1 MNTFKSYNFTQEE
14 WEHCIKVLNELKK
27 DPFQNPDNPLLS
39 GLITKIYKTAKK
51 SKSKELYRVHRNLK
65 ANDPKE
71 IFDTPKAEDI
81 KAVKNTMISKNAL
94 ENITLY
100 ADDDKKNG
108 SSYKTL
114 NKAKGCYCCNVKF
127 NKLHF
132 FYNRLCPSCA
142 EANYEQRFK
151 TLDLKNR
158 NVILTGGRV
167 KVGYA
172 TALKLLRAEANVML
186 TTRFP
191 ASALDNFKKETDYNL
206 WKHKLT
212 IYGLDLRNLKA
223 VERFIAY
230 YKSKYNTLDILI
242 NNAAQTIKYDDN
254 YYLPIV
260 EKEKQLV
267 LQYTNKKRLIPNE
280 TPVIEDVKLLA
291 NTSQNNHFEMNRF
304 GQPIDVRTKTSW
316 NSTLEEVSMYEL
328 LEVNLINQIS
338 PYFMIKEFT
347 PLFKNSSFNKRFII
361 NVTSSEGIFS
371 YSKKTIFHPHTNM
384 TKAALNMLTKTSGA
398 DYEKEAIYMYAVDVG
413 WISTGAKEV
422 LRKKQF
428 EEGYIPPLDSVDGAA
443 RIMHPIIEAINGNTI
458 LVGTLLKNYEIN
470 PW

>member
-1 MNTFKSYNFTQEE
+1 MNTFESYNFTQEE

-39 GLITKIYKTAKK
+39 GLITKVYKTAKK
-51 SKSKELYRVHRNLK
+51 YKTKEAFLK
-65 ANDPKE
+65 AK
-71 IFDTPKAEDI
+71 TEDI
-81 KAVKNTMISKNAL
+81 TAIKNTVISKQAL
-94 ENITLY
+94 ENKTFY
-100 ADDDKKNG
+100 ADYIKHKDTG
-108 SSYKTL
+108 FKTL
-114 NKAKGCYCCNVKF
+114 NKPKGCYCCGNTF
-127 NKLHF
+127 NQLHF
-132 FYNRLCPSCA
+132 FYNRLCPNCA

-151 TLDLKNR
+151 TVDLKNR

-167 KVGYA
+167 KVGFA
-172 TALKLLRAEANVML
+172 TALKLLRSEANVML

-191 ASALDNFKKETDYNL
+191 ASALENFKKETDYNV
-206 WKHKLT
+206 WQHKLT

-223 VERFIAY
+223 VERFISY
-230 YKSKYNTLDILI
+230 YKSEYNTLDILI

-260 EKEKQLV
+260 EKEQQLL
-267 LQYTNKKRLIPNE
+267 LQYINEQRLIANE

-291 NTSQNNHFEMNRF
+291 NASENKDFEMNRF
-304 GQPIDVRTKTSW
+304 GQPVDERTKTSW

-338 PYFMIKEFT
+338 PYFMIKELT
-347 PLFKNSSFNKRFII
+347 SLFKNSEYNQRFII

-371 YSKKTIFHPHTNM
+371 YSNKTIFHPHTNM

-398 DYEKEAIYMYAVDVG
+398 DYEKDNIYMYAVDVG

-428 EEGYIPPLDSVDGAA
+428 EDGYIPPLDSVDGAA
-443 RIMHPIIEAINGNTI
+443 RILYPIIETLNGNAI
-458 LVGTLLKNYEIN
+458 LVGTLLKNYKVS